1 MDFICHLRVNVMGVG
16 YAVVV
21 APLGH
26 QRPFKTL
33 NLSLVQLLMTIQ
45 LLHPNLKKL
54 SISMNAFTNAE
65 LFLSLL

>member
-1 MDFICHLRVNVMGVG
+1 MAFICHLRVNVMGVG

-33 NLSLVQLLMTIQ
+33 NLSLA
-45 LLHPNLKKL
+45 PNDDTAASSKSKKL